1 MSVISYLE
9 LKVLLL
15 LPELALL
22 NDIEGLLSIPYCAY
36 VLVCFLAQLPGIS
49 GVTDYALFR

>member
-1 MSVISYLE
+1 MSVISHLE

-22 NDIEGLLSIPYCAY
+22 NDIEGLLSIPYCAN
-36 VLVCFLAQLPGIS
+36 VLVCFLAKLPSIS
-49 GVTDYALFR
+49 GVTDNALF